1 MEEIEV
7 KKSRIPNIKDV
18 VNYKDFFGEYPLI
31 FAIKIISSIA
41 LIYVITEFYNYHNP
55 MDSLITKKIN
65 EQLYE
70 LSDPGFIPNPKIFVL
85 WGFIAGFVFY
95 IFTL

>member
-18 VNYKDFFGEYPLI
+18 VNYKDFIGEYPLI
-31 FAIKIISSIA
+31 FAIKIVSSIA

-55 MDSLITKKIN
+55 VDSLITKYVKKP
-65 EQLYE
+65 L
-70 LSDPGFIPNPKIFVL
+70 PGFIPDPKIFVL
-85 WGFIAGFVFY
+85 
-95 IFTL
+95 